1 VFQSAPASE
10 NTDSQY
16 GDTSGLV
23 AALNNLTVNGG
34 WVINSGASAHMSSDN
49 DTLSSTRV
57 LSTPHYV
64 TVSNGASIPV
74 TISGHA
80 FLHTPSGY
88 SFILND
94 VLRVPKLVCN
104 LLSDHKFTRD
114 NFCSIEFDP
123 FSFSVKDLRMKT
135 VIIRCNSFVDLY
147 TMPPPTKANKVF
159 AFLSTIV
166 AAKVWYRRLGHPGR
180 DTTTSRQRML
190 AIPLDKFSSNLC
202 HACQIG
208 KHVRLPFSTST
219 CVIKVAFD
227 LIHCDL

>member
-34 WVINSGASAHMSSDN
+34 WVINSGASAHVSSDN
-49 DTLSSTRV
+49 DTLSSTHV

-64 TVSNGASIPV
+64 TVSNGASMPV
-74 TISGHA
+74 TIFGHA
-80 FLHTPSGY
+80 FLHTPSSY

-114 NFCSIEFDP
+114 NFCSIEFDL
-123 FSFSVKDLRMKT
+123 FSFSVKDL
-135 VIIRCNSFVDLY
+135 
-147 TMPPPTKANKVF
+147 
-159 AFLSTIV
+159 
-166 AAKVWYRRLGHPGR
+166 
-180 DTTTSRQRML
+180 
-190 AIPLDKFSSNLC
+190 
-202 HACQIG
+202 
-208 KHVRLPFSTST
+208 
-219 CVIKVAFD
+219 
-227 LIHCDL
+227 